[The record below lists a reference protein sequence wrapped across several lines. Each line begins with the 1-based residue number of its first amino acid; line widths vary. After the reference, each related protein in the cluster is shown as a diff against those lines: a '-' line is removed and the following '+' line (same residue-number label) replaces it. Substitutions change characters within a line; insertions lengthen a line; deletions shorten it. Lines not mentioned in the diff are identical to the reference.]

1 MLGIEIFLK
10 YHYFDTYQKSKKSYK
25 KEPKK
30 PFEYNLHI
38 IEMLFLDM

>member
-10 YHYFDTYQKSKKSYK
+10 YHYYDTYQKSKNII
-25 KEPKK
+25 KEPTK
-30 PFEYNLHI
+30 PIEYNLHI